1 MAEQQKSFFEA
12 LIKSGIHWGHQKS
25 RRNPKMD
32 PYIWG
37 SKNNVSLIDV
47 SKTAYQLEKAGKF
60 LESIAAEGKTILWV
74 GTKKPA
80 QDIVHSV
87 ATSLN
92 MPYVTHRWI
101 GGTLSNYSQ
110 VTKSR
115 TKLLHYEDVLARSE
129 KFPFYTKKELN
140 VIQKAVE
147 RLHKNV
153 GGIRSLTW
161 PVGAIILVDILKE
174 RSALREAARMGVPVI
189 ALVDTNS
196 DPSLVDYVIPG
207 NDDAPRAIKL
217 VIDYLGEAARKGVA
231 VAQTKKIE
239 KPVEQQEVP
248 GKEEIDLTLIQV
260 GTEEEEGA
268 KRTAGR
274 RGEVAAAVP
283 GKTGAPRKKFDDER
297 GSSNR
302 GSRPAPRRPVARP
315 KKAGQE

>member
-1 MAEQQKSFFEA
+1 MADQQQQRSFFES

-47 SKTAYQLEKAGKF
+47 SKTAHQLEKAAAF
-60 LESIAAEGKTILWV
+60 LKSVAAEGKPILWV

-80 QDIVHSV
+80 QAIVQSV
-87 ATSLN
+87 AMNLN
-92 MPYVTHRWI
+92 LPYVTHRWI

-147 RLHKNV
+147 RLQKNV
-153 GGIRSLTW
+153 GGIRSLVW
-161 PVGAIILVDILKE
+161 PVGAIIVVDILKE
-174 RSALREAARMGVPVI
+174 RSAVKEAARMGVPIV
-189 ALVDTNS
+189 ALVDTNA
-196 DPSLVDYVIPG
+196 DPSLIDYVIPG

-217 VIDYLGEAARKGVA
+217 VIDFLSQAVSEGLAQAQVKPGEKIIVQELEDKGQLDIA
-231 VAQTKKIE
+231 LMQ
-239 KPVEQQEVP
+239 
-248 GKEEIDLTLIQV
+248 G
-260 GTEEEEGA
+260 EEEGES
-268 KRTAGR
+268 AGR
-274 RGEVAAAVP
+274 IVRRSDSTTAQTPKAG
-283 GKTGAPRKKFDDER
+283 GPRKKYDDDR
-297 GSSNR
+297 FGANKSPRSVV
-302 GSRPAPRRPVARP
+302 RRPIRTN
-315 KKAGQE
+315 KKGPE

>member
-1 MAEQQKSFFEA
+1 MEQQKSFFES

-25 RRNPKMD
+25 RRNPKMQ

-47 SKTAYQLEKAGKF
+47 SKTAHQLQKAAQF
-60 LESIAAEGKTILWV
+60 LESIAAAGKPILWV

-80 QDIVHSV
+80 QDVVFSV
-87 ATSLN
+87 ATSLD

-101 GGTLSNYSQ
+101 GGTLSNYVQ

-147 RLHKNV
+147 RLKKNV

-161 PVGAIILVDILKE
+161 PIGAIIIVDIIKE
-174 RSALREAARMGVPVI
+174 RSALREASRMGVPVV
-189 ALVDTNS
+189 ALVDTNA

-217 VIDYLGEAARKGVA
+217 VIDYLGEAVGKGA
-231 VAQTKKIE
+231 LEAQSKAAE
-239 KPVEQQEVP
+239 APLAEAP
-248 GKEEIDLTLIQV
+248 GKEGLDLTMIQL
-260 GTEEEEGA
+260 GAGGEEEENA
-268 KRTAGR
+268 KRRASSRRAEVSQPAAGK
-274 RGEVAAAVP
+274 P
-283 GKTGAPRKKFDDER
+283 GAPRKRFDDDK
-297 GSSNR
+297 GAGNR
-302 GSRPAPRRPVARP
+302 GPRRPNSGIRP
-315 KKAGQE
+315 KKAGQD

>member
-1 MAEQQKSFFEA
+1 MENQQKSFFET

-47 SKTAYQLEKAGKF
+47 SKTAHQLEKAAKF
-60 LESIAAEGKTILWV
+60 LEEIAAQGKPILWV

-80 QDIVHSV
+80 QESIFSV
-87 ATSLN
+87 ATALN
-92 MPYVTHRWI
+92 MPSVTHRWI

-147 RLHKNV
+147 RLQKNV

-161 PVGAIILVDILKE
+161 PIGAIVLVDVIKE
-174 RSALREAARMGVPVI
+174 RSALKEAARMRVPVV
-189 ALVDTNS
+189 ALVDTNA

-207 NDDAPRAIKL
+207 NDDAPRAIKV
-217 VIDYLGEAARKGVA
+217 VIDYLAEAARKGA
-231 VAQTKKIE
+231 EVAQTRQVE
-239 KPVEQQEVP
+239 KQISEEMP
-248 GKEEIDLTLIQV
+248 GKEELDLTLIQV
-260 GTEEEEGA
+260 GVGGEEEDGA
-268 KRTAGR
+268 KRQANR
-274 RGEVAAAVP
+274 RGESASGAAV
-283 GKTGAPRKKFDDER
+283 GRTGAPRKRFDDDR
-297 GSSNR
+297 G
-302 GSRPAPRRPVARP
+302 PRSGVRRSGPRP
-315 KKAGQE
+315 KKVAQE

>member
-1 MAEQQKSFFEA
+1 MNDQRSFLES

-47 SKTAYQLEKAGKF
+47 SKTAHQLEKAAQF
-60 LESIAAEGKTILWV
+60 LESIAAEGKPILWV

-80 QDIVHSV
+80 QSIILSA
-87 ATSLN
+87 ATNLN

-147 RLHKNV
+147 RLKKNV

-161 PVGAIILVDILKE
+161 PIGAIVLVDIIKE
-174 RSALREAARMGVPVI
+174 HSALKEAARMGVPVV
-189 ALVDTNS
+189 ALVDTNA
-196 DPSLVDYVIPG
+196 DPSLVNYVIPG

-217 VIDYLGEAARKGVA
+217 VIDFLAQAAAQGATK
-231 VAQTKKIE
+231 AQTTQ
-239 KPVEQQEVP
+239 VEQAVEVP
-248 GKEEIDLTLIQV
+248 GKEQIDLTLMQV
-260 GTEEEEGA
+260 GGEEEEGGQ
-268 KRTAGR
+268 KRTTRRSDAVATPVKAGI
-274 RGEVAAAVP
+274 
-283 GKTGAPRKKFDDER
+283 PRKKFDDDR
-297 GSSNR
+297 SHKNPRAVS
-302 GSRPAPRRPVARP
+302 RRPLRP

>member
-1 MAEQQKSFFEA
+1 MADQQRSFFEA
-12 LIKSGIHWGHQKS
+12 LVKSGIHWGHQKS

-37 SKNNVSLIDV
+37 SKNNVSLIDI
-47 SKTAYQLEKAGKF
+47 SKTAHQLEKAAHF
-60 LESIAAEGKTILWV
+60 LESVAAEGKLILWV
-74 GTKKPA
+74 GTKKAA

-87 ATSLN
+87 ATGVN

-147 RLHKNV
+147 RLKKNV

-161 PVGAIILVDILKE
+161 PVGAIVLVDILKE
-174 RSALREAARMGVPVI
+174 RSALKEAARMGVPVV
-189 ALVDTNS
+189 ALVDTNA

-217 VIDYLGEAARKGVA
+217 VVDYLGEAVRKGVA
-231 VAQTKKIE
+231 VAETKQIE
-239 KPVEQQEVP
+239 RREEAAANKEQV
-248 GKEEIDLTLIQV
+248 DLTFIEV
-260 GTEEEEGA
+260 GEEDEA
-268 KRTAGR
+268 TKRRAR
-274 RGEVAAAVP
+274 RGGESSAPA
-283 GKTGAPRKKFDDER
+283 APRVGGPRKRFDDDM
-297 GSSNR
+297 GKNR
-302 GSRPAPRRPVARP
+302 GPRRPINKT
-315 KKAGQE
+315 KKPE